1 MEIKAGSKFIKLLYK
16 MKIAFVSYYSG
27 IVDRGMET
35 VVSQLAQHFNQNND
49 VLVIQAGENINP
61 KSYQT
66 KVIKSR
72 KLNQS
77 RDGTSFFS
85 KLFLD
90 LNSLIIAHFSWR
102 VLTFLKQ
109 FQPDIVFAC
118 NGGWQ
123 ALILKIYCL
132 INKSKLVISGQAG
145 IGWDDRWNLILK
157 PDLFI
162 ALTERNYKW
171 SKSLANNIN
180 IALIP
185 NGVDCQKFNPD
196 GKKISLNLPE
206 PIILCVAG
214 PEKYKRVRVTI
225 DAVVKLE
232 QGSLLLI
239 RAKNTK
245 DSDILY
251 ATKKLKDRFSC
262 REFSFSQMPEVY
274 RSCDLFTLVS
284 MSSEAFGIS
293 YLEAMAS
300 NLSVIAPNDLLR
312 QEIVGDAGI
321 LVDEPIEVEQYAK
334 TIKKALDKKWDNIPR
349 QQAIKFDWNNIA
361 KSYLQEF
368 EKLIDNKT

>member
-1 MEIKAGSKFIKLLYK
+1 

-35 VVSQLAQHFNQNND
+35 VVSQLAQRFNQNND
-49 VLVIQAGENINP
+49 VLVIQTGENIESKN
-61 KSYQT
+61 YQT
-66 KVIKSR
+66 KVVKTR
-72 KLNQS
+72 KISQF
-77 RDGTSFFS
+77 RDGASFFS

-90 LNSLIIAHFSWR
+90 LNSLIIAHFSWQA
-102 VLTFLKQ
+102 LHLLKK

-123 ALILKIYCL
+123 VLILKMYCL

-171 SKSLANNIN
+171 SKSLAKNIN

-196 GKKISLNLPE
+196 GEKINLNLPR
-206 PIILCVAG
+206 PIIICVAG
-214 PEKYKRVRVTI
+214 PEKYKRVIKTI
-225 DAVVKLE
+225 DAIAKMQQV
-232 QGSLLLI
+232 SLLLV
-239 RAKNTK
+239 RAQNTN
-245 DSDILY
+245 DNDVLY

-262 REFSFSQMPEVY
+262 REFAFIQMPEVY

-300 NLSVIAPNDLLR
+300 NLPVVAPNDLLR

-321 LVDEPIEVEQYAK
+321 LVGEPIEVDEYVK
-334 TIKKALDKKWDNIPR
+334 TIKKVLDKKWDNIPR
-349 QQAIKFDWNNIA
+349 QQATKFDWNNIA
-361 KSYLQEF
+361 ENYLQEF
-368 EKLIDNKT
+368 EKLIDYKT